1 MRITQSML
9 SNNMLNNLSNSY
21 GTMGKLQQQLSS
33 GSKLTRPSDD
43 PVAAVKGMGFRTT
56 LVKNDQ
62 FSRNM
67 NEVNGWLDASDSA
80 LTQTNNALKRVK
92 DLMVQ
97 ASNDT
102 NTDDDRKAMQKEI
115 DQIRQQIRDVANTQQ
130 GDTYIFSGTDVRK
143 PLFADSA
150 ANAGAND
157 PLPTL
162 QGNMS
167 TVEVEVYDG
176 IAFGVNTPGQ
186 ELFKDIDKMM
196 NDIQKALND
205 GATGEDISKMITKV
219 QTQSDAVLKVQAGVG
234 AKQNR
239 VDTMM
244 DRLSSQ
250 KISVTKQL
258 SNNEDVEYEQ
268 AITQLITEESIHRA
282 ALSVGAKI
290 IRPSLVDFL

>member
-43 PVAAVKGMGFRTT
+43 PVAAVKGMGYRTT

-62 FSRNM
+62 FTRNM

-143 PLFADSA
+143 PLFA
-150 ANAGAND
+150 NAGAKD

-176 IAFGVNTPGQ
+176 ITFGVNTPAKELFQNIDSMMNEIQQ
-186 ELFKDIDKMM
+186 ELDG
-196 NDIQKALND
+196 
-205 GATGEDISKMITKV
+205 GATGEGIGKMITKV